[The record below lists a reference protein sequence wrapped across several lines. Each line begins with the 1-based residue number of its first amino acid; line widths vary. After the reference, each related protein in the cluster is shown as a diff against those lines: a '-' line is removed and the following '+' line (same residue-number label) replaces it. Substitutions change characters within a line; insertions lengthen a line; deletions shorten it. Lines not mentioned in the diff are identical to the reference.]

1 MKNLIFLR
9 HAKSNWDSPVSDRN
23 RSLSSSGVKAI
34 QQVAL
39 HWKDIFSAAQCIMS
53 SPANRALHTAT
64 ILAHTVGYDMNKIKI
79 DEALYTFSSSDII
92 SYIKR
97 LDDVYDHLLL
107 VGHNPAFSEV
117 TQELSSNNVPELN
130 TACWAQL
137 TFEAKH
143 WSEIKQ
149 GTSINGSR
157 KSLSNL

>member
-1 MKNLIFLR
+1 MKNINFLR
-9 HAKSNWDSPVSDRN
+9 HAKSNWDSPVSNRN
-23 RSLSSSGVKAI
+23 RPLSSSGVKAI
-34 QQVAL
+34 QQLAL
-39 HWKDIFSAAQCIMS
+39 HWKDVFSDAKCIIS

-64 ILAHTVGYDMNKIKI
+64 ILVHTIGYDMNKIKI
-79 DEALYTFSSSDII
+79 YEALYTFSSSVII
-92 SYIKR
+92 TYIKR

-117 TQELSSNNVPELN
+117 TQELSSNNVPELS

-137 TFEAKH
+137 TFEANR

>member
-9 HAKSNWDSPVSDRN
+9 HAKSNWDSTVSDRN

-39 HWKDIFSAAQCIMS
+39 HWKDVFSAAQCIMS
-53 SPANRALHTAT
+53 SPANRALNTAT

-79 DEALYTFSSSDII
+79 DEALFTFSCSDIVT
-92 SYIKR
+92 YIKR
-97 LDDVYDHLLL
+97 LDDAYDHLLL
-107 VGHNPAFSEV
+107 VGHNPAFSIV

-137 TFEAKH
+137 TFEVNH
-143 WSEIKQ
+143 WSEIKH

>member
-1 MKNLIFLR
+1 MKNINFLR
-9 HAKSNWDSPVSDRN
+9 HAKSNWDSPVSNRN
-23 RSLSSSGVKAI
+23 RPLSSSGVKAI

-39 HWKDIFSAAQCIMS
+39 HWKDFFSDAKCIIS

-64 ILAHTVGYDMNKIKI
+64 ILAHTIGNDINKIKI
-79 DEALYTFSSSDII
+79 DEALYTFSSSVII
-92 SYIKR
+92 TYIKR

-107 VGHNPAFSEV
+107 VGHNPAFSGV
-117 TQELSSNNVPELN
+117 TQDLFSNNVPELS

-137 TFEAKH
+137 TFEANR

>member
-39 HWKDIFSAAQCIMS
+39 HWKDVFSAAQCIMS

-64 ILAHTVGYDMNKIKI
+64 ILTHTVGYDMNKIKI

>member
-1 MKNLIFLR
+1 MKNINFLR
-9 HAKSNWDSPVSDRN
+9 HAKSNWDSLVSDRN
-23 RSLSSSGVKAI
+23 RPLSSSGVKAI

-39 HWKDIFSAAQCIMS
+39 HWKDVFSAAKCIIS

-64 ILAHTVGYDMNKIKI
+64 ILVHTIGYDMNKIKI
-79 DEALYTFSSSDII
+79 YEALYTFSSSVII
-92 SYIKR
+92 TYIKR

-107 VGHNPAFSEV
+107 VGHNSAFSEV
-117 TQELSSNNVPELN
+117 TQDLFSNNVPELSI
-130 TACWAQL
+130 ACWAQL
-137 TFEAKH
+137 TFEANR

>member
-1 MKNLIFLR
+1 MKNINFLR
-9 HAKSNWDSPVSDRN
+9 HAKSNWDSLVSDRN
-23 RSLSSSGVKAI
+23 RPLSSSGVKAI

-39 HWKDIFSAAQCIMS
+39 HWKDVFSAAKCIIS

-64 ILAHTVGYDMNKIKI
+64 ILAHTIGYDMNKIKI
-79 DEALYTFSSSDII
+79 DDALYTFSSSDII
-92 SYIKR
+92 TYIKR

-117 TQELSSNNVPELN
+117 TQELSSNNVPELS
-130 TACWAQL
+130 TACWAQH
-137 TFEAKH
+137 TFEANR

>member
-9 HAKSNWDSPVSDRN
+9 HAKSNLDSPVSDRN
-23 RSLSSSGVKAI
+23 RPLSSSGVKAI

-39 HWKDIFSAAQCIMS
+39 HWKDAFSAAQCILS

-64 ILAHTVGYDMNKIKI
+64 ILAHTLGYDMNKIKI

-97 LDDVYDHLLL
+97 LDDVYDHLLI

-117 TQELSSNNVPELN
+117 AQELSSNNVPELS

-137 TFEAKH
+137 TFEANH

-149 GTSINGSR
+149 GTSLNGSR